1 MLGRYGQGWR
11 GMARVATGALVPLMI
26 CTAGVASAQSGE
38 QRAAAEALFRQGKQL
53 MIDGKFSEACP
64 KLEQSNRI
72 DPAIGT
78 LLYLAE
84 CYEKEGKTASAWAT
98 FSEASS
104 KAQAEGQ
111 TDRAEMG
118 RARAQALEPKLSR
131 LSLRVGADARA
142 IDGYQVKRDGDVIDA
157 SLWGVAVP
165 VDPGEYAIVISA
177 PGYQEYTFKVR
188 VEGEGKTVET
198 QLPALIKSKADA
210 STPPPAETPP
220 PAVAPPPSSPPGPI
234 ADEGSSDGSGQRTA
248 GIIVGGLG
256 LAGIAI
262 GSVFGLQAISK
273 NSDAEKF
280 CPRGSKC
287 DSQQGVD
294 LTDDAKSAATV
305 SNIAF
310 GVGAAALIGGL
321 VLYFTAPDKPEK
333 ARLERSRW
341 ALAPVFGGGTTGFGF
356 TGAFQ

>member
-1 MLGRYGQGWR
+1 
-11 GMARVATGALVPLMI
+11 
-26 CTAGVASAQSGE
+26 
-38 QRAAAEALFRQGKQL
+38 

-118 RARAQALEPKLSR
+118 RSRAQALEPKLSR
-131 LSLRVGADARA
+131 LSLQVGAEARA
-142 IDGYQVKRDGDVIDA
+142 IPGYQVKRSGEVVDA
-157 SLWGVAVP
+157 SLWGVPVP
-165 VDPGEYAIVISA
+165 IDPGEYAIVISA
-177 PGYQEYTFKVR
+177 PGYQEYSIKVR
-188 VEGEGKTVET
+188 VEGEGKTVEA
-198 QLPALIKSKADA
+198 QLPALIKAKGEPAA
-210 STPPPAETPP
+210 EAPPETPP
-220 PAVAPPPSSPPGPI
+220 PAVTPTPAPAPGPRG
-234 ADEGSSDGSGQRTA
+234 DEGTSDGSGQRTA

-256 LAGIAI
+256 LAGIAV

-280 CPRGSKC
+280 CPRGSEC

-321 VLYFTAPDKPEK
+321 VLYFTAPDKPQA
-333 ARLERSRW
+333 ARLQRNRW
-341 ALAPVFGGGTTGFGF
+341 QVSPVFGGGTTGFGF
-356 TGAFQ
+356 MGAFQ

>member
-1 MLGRYGQGWR
+1 
-11 GMARVATGALVPLMI
+11 
-26 CTAGVASAQSGE
+26 
-38 QRAAAEALFRQGKQL
+38 

-111 TDRAEMG
+111 EERAQMG
-118 RARAQALEPKLSR
+118 RSRAQALEPKLSR
-131 LSLRVGADARA
+131 LSLQVGPEARA
-142 IDGYQVKRDGDVIDA
+142 IEGYQVVRGGKVVDA
-157 SLWGVAVP
+157 SLWGVPVP
-165 VDPGEYAIVISA
+165 VDPGEYKIVISA
-177 PGYQEYTFKVR
+177 PGYQEYTMTVH
-188 VEGEGKTVET
+188 VEGEAKTVEAR
-198 QLPALIKSKADA
+198 LPALIKAKTEA
-210 STPPPAETPP
+210 TPPPVVPETPP
-220 PAVAPPPSSPPGPI
+220 PVTPPPDTPGPV
-234 ADEGSSDGSGQRTA
+234 ADQGSSDGDGQRTA
-248 GIIVGGLG
+248 GIIIGGIG
-256 LAGIAI
+256 LAGIAV

-273 NSDAEKF
+273 NDDAEKF
-280 CPRGSKC
+280 CPRGTKC

-294 LTDDAKSAATV
+294 LTEDAKSAATV

-321 VLYFTAPDKPEK
+321 VLYFTAPEK
-333 ARLERSRW
+333 SDAAYLRRSRW
-341 ALAPVFGGGTTGFGF
+341 QVAPVFGGGTTGLGF
-356 TGAFQ
+356 QGAFQ